1 MSGALRLRLSALMF
15 LQYAALGSWCV
26 TFPSLLRALPNYGGL
41 NLSGQQVGWLYA
53 TFAIAAILSPLIA
66 GLMADTLFST
76 QRVLAVLHVACAA
89 LLILLFHECLSYR
102 GEVDLVFRKLAFV
115 EPAGSEELWHHL
127 WERESIELYLEL
139 PGSPPPAVRQI
150 PSYIARPLNWLGL
163 YPVRMG
169 DTSFVGHWNSPAE
182 ASARLEVLNRELG
195 PALERIR
202 QHPELIAQRD
212 RAFMPLFWLLL
223 VYNLCYLPSVTLAN
237 SVCFRNL
244 PDPERQFGQARV
256 FGTVGWIAALVLV
269 GWSLPPISPAPLAL
283 AAIISLLL
291 AAVCLILPHTP
302 PLAQPR
308 TFADWIGWPAF
319 RAIADRSFLIF
330 LLSASLCS
338 VFVAFHNVFTNPF
351 LVDLHIGHP
360 AAVQAIGQLTE
371 IGGILL
377 IPRLRGRLGFR
388 WLLTLG
394 LVCSAL
400 RFVGYASCSVPW
412 VIGLGLPMHGL
423 GFSLFYITAAI
434 YVDLRARG
442 DMRASAQ
449 GLVTQVTSG
458 IGAFVGTILSGL
470 AVDRFTESGSV
481 DWRAVWLI
489 PAIGTVGLAMMF
501 AAVFRD
507 RPAASKMEPACSA

>member
-1 MSGALRLRLSALMF
+1 
-15 LQYAALGSWCV
+15 
-26 TFPSLLRALPNYGGL
+26 
-41 NLSGQQVGWLYA
+41 
-53 TFAIAAILSPLIA
+53 
-66 GLMADTLFST
+66 
-76 QRVLAVLHVACAA
+76 
-89 LLILLFHECLSYR
+89 
-102 GEVDLVFRKLAFV
+102 
-115 EPAGSEELWHHL
+115 
-127 WERESIELYLEL
+127 
-139 PGSPPPAVRQI
+139 
-150 PSYIARPLNWLGL
+150 
-163 YPVRMG
+163 
-169 DTSFVGHWNSPAE
+169 
-182 ASARLEVLNRELG
+182 
-195 PALERIR
+195 
-202 QHPELIAQRD
+202 
-212 RAFMPLFWLLL
+212 
-223 VYNLCYLPSVTLAN
+223 
-237 SVCFRNL
+237 
-244 PDPERQFGQARV
+244 
-256 FGTVGWIAALVLV
+256 
-269 GWSLPPISPAPLAL
+269 L

>member
-1 MSGALRLRLSALMF
+1 
-15 LQYAALGSWCV
+15 
-26 TFPSLLRALPNYGGL
+26 
-41 NLSGQQVGWLYA
+41 LYA

-66 GLMADTLFST
+66 GLLADTLFST
-76 QRVLAVLHVACAA
+76 QRVLAMLHIAGAV
-89 LLILLFHECLSYR
+89 LLFLIFHKCLSHR
-102 GEVDLVFRKLAFV
+102 GEMDLVFRKLAFV
-115 EPAGSEELWHHL
+115 EPAGSEELWHCL
-127 WERESIELYLEL
+127 WEREAIESYLES
-139 PGSPPPAVRQI
+139 PGSQRPAARQI
-150 PSYIARPLNWLGL
+150 PPSVVRALNWLGL
-163 YPVRMG
+163 NRVNMG

-182 ASARLEVLNRELG
+182 ASARLEVLNREIS
-195 PALERIR
+195 PALDRIR

-237 SVCFRNL
+237 AICFRNL
-244 PDPERQFGQARV
+244 PQPERQFGQARV
-256 FGTVGWIAALVLV
+256 FGTIGWIAALVLV
-269 GWSLPPISPAPLAL
+269 GWSFPPISPAPLAL
-283 AAIISLLL
+283 AAIITLLL
-291 AAVCLILPHTP
+291 AAVCLTLPHTP
-302 PLAQPR
+302 PLAQPK
-308 TFADWIGWPAF
+308 TVADWIGWPSF
-319 RAIADRSFLIF
+319 RAMADRSFLIF

-360 AAVQAIGQLTE
+360 ATVQAIGQLTE

-377 IPRLRGRLGFR
+377 IPGLRGRLGFR

-400 RFVGYASCSVPW
+400 RFVGYATCAIPW
-412 VIGLGLPMHGL
+412 VIGLGLAMHGL

-434 YVDLRARG
+434 YVDQRAPG

-458 IGAFVGTILSGL
+458 IGALAGTILSGVV
-470 AVDRFTESGSV
+470 VDRCTTAGAV

-489 PAIGTVGLAMMF
+489 PAIGTIVLALVF